1 MALERYG
8 HQVVIGNELHT
19 RKYQVVFVER
29 IEGSATGPEEK
40 VLGGN
45 EETYEGSNSV
55 SKYTEQWVKL
65 RGQDGEIEKIM
76 IELLVKRHDRWIENG
91 ARSKT

>member
-1 MALERYG
+1 MERYG

-29 IEGSATGPEEK
+29 MEGAAAWGDEK
-40 VLGGN
+40 VLGSGN
-45 EETYEGSNSV
+45 GMNESGSSGP
-55 SKYTEQWVKL
+55 KYTEQWV
-65 RGQDGEIEKIM
+65 RIREQDGEIEKVM

-91 ARSKT
+91 AGDKT

>member
-1 MALERYG
+1 MERYG

-29 IEGSATGPEEK
+29 VEGSAAGPDEK

-45 EETYEGSNSV
+45 EETHEAGSSV
-55 SKYTEQWVKL
+55 PKYTEQWVKI

-76 IELLVKRHDRWIENG
+76 VELLVKKHDRWIANG
-91 ARSKT
+91 AGGKS